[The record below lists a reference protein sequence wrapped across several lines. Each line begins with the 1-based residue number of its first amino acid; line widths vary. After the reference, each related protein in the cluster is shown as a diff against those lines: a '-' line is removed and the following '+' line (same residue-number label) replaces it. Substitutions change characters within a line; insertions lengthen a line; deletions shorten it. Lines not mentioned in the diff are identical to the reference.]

1 MTAMQTKTIFIF
13 GNQEL
18 EMDSLPLR
26 ILPEL
31 RRAFSSIH
39 FEIKDPNEE
48 WGVPEKL
55 IIIDTVVGIKKV
67 KIFEDLDSFDSA
79 PRMTMHDFD
88 ALANLRYLKK
98 LGKLKEVKIIGISPD
113 IDESEAIKSVSKILK
128 GLVIS
133 S

>member
-1 MTAMQTKTIFIF
+1 MQTNTIFIF
-13 GNQEL
+13 GNPEL

-31 RRAFSSIH
+31 RHTFPSIH

-48 WGVPEKL
+48 WDVPEKL
-55 IIIDTVVGIKKV
+55 TIIDTVVDIKKV

-113 IDESEAIKSVSKILK
+113 IDESEALRSVRIIIKEL
-128 GLVIS
+128 GIS

>member
-98 LGKLKEVKIIGISPD
+98 LGKLKEVKVIGVPSD
-113 IDESEAIKSVSKILK
+113 MSESEALESVRIIIKES
-128 GLVIS
+128 GIS